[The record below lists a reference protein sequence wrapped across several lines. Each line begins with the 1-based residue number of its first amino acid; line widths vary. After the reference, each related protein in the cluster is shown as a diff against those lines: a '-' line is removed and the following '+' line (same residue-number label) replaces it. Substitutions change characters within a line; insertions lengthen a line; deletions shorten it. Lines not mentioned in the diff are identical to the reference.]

1 MIEMTKKEKE
11 YNVIAPLLKEYGFSL
26 VARKDDERPD
36 FVVRNK
42 QGIVVGIEVTDV
54 RIKNKT
60 QIEATEKAID
70 NILEEYSRLH
80 QSGPQMLYSVKVNQ
94 SMIHEGVL
102 IKQVKQQLFEELDK
116 VVTEKSKE
124 GHLVRYFGEYPS
136 REFCVSRMLGHFTTI
151 QSLPIE
157 VLEETI
163 KDKNKKLIKYSV
175 LPQNLDLKIR
185 EYWLVINVPTKEGW
199 DYSAFQ
205 GQLFDTGYTHIYLVD
220 PFSMKRLV

>member
-1 MIEMTKKEKE
+1 MTKKEKE
-11 YNVIAPLLKEYGFSL
+11 YNVITPLLKEYGFSL

-42 QGIVVGIEVTDV
+42 QDIVVGIEVTDV

-70 NILEEYSRLH
+70 SLLEEYSKLH
-80 QSGPQMLYSVKVNQ
+80 QNGPHLLYSVKVNQ

-102 IKQVKQQLFEELDK
+102 IKQVKQQLFDELDK

-124 GHLVRYFGEYPS
+124 GHLVRYFSEYPS
-136 REFCVSRMLGHFTTI
+136 REFCVTRMPGHFSEI
-151 QSLPIE
+151 KSLPIDI
-157 VLEETI
+157 LKETI
-163 KDKNKKLIKYSV
+163 KDKNKKLIKYSE
-175 LPQNLDLKIR
+175 LSQNLDLNIR
-185 EYWLVINVPTKEGW
+185 EYWLVINVPMKEGW

-205 GQLFDTGYTHIYLVD
+205 GLKFETGYTRIYLAD
-220 PFSMKRLV
+220 PFSMNRLV

>member
-1 MIEMTKKEKE
+1 MTKKEKE
-11 YNVIAPLLKEYGFSL
+11 YNVITPLLKEYGFSL

-42 QGIVVGIEVTDV
+42 QDIVVGIEVTDV

-70 NILEEYSRLH
+70 SLLEEYSKLH
-80 QSGPQMLYSVKVNQ
+80 QNGPHLLYSVKVNQ

-124 GHLVRYFGEYPS
+124 GHLVRYFSEYPS
-136 REFCVSRMLGHFTTI
+136 REFCVTRMPGHFSEI
-151 QSLPIE
+151 KSLPIDI
-157 VLEETI
+157 LKETI
-163 KDKNKKLIKYSV
+163 KDKNKKLIKYSE
-175 LPQNLDLKIR
+175 LSQNLDLNIR
-185 EYWLVINVPTKEGW
+185 EYWLVINVPMKEGW

-205 GQLFDTGYTHIYLVD
+205 GLKFETGYTRIYLAD
-220 PFSMKRLV
+220 PFSMNRLV

>member
-1 MIEMTKKEKE
+1 MTKKEKE
-11 YNVIAPLLKEYGFSL
+11 YNVITPLLKEYGFSL

-42 QGIVVGIEVTDV
+42 QDIVVGIEVTDV

-70 NILEEYSRLH
+70 SLLEEYSKLH
-80 QSGPQMLYSVKVNQ
+80 QNGPHLLYSVKVNQ

-124 GHLVRYFGEYPS
+124 GHFVRYFSEYPS
-136 REFCVSRMLGHFTTI
+136 REFCVTRMPGHFSEI
-151 QSLPIE
+151 RSLPIDI
-157 VLEETI
+157 LKETI
-163 KDKNKKLIKYSV
+163 KDKNKKLIKYSE
-175 LPQNLDLKIR
+175 LSQNLELNIR
-185 EYWLVINVPTKEGW
+185 EYWLVINVPMKEGW

-205 GQLFDTGYTHIYLVD
+205 GLKFETGYTRIYLAD
-220 PFSMKRLV
+220 PFSMNRLV

>member
-1 MIEMTKKEKE
+1 MTKKEKE
-11 YNVIAPLLKEYGFSL
+11 YNVITPLLKEYGFSL

-42 QGIVVGIEVTDV
+42 QDIVVGIEVTDV

-70 NILEEYSRLH
+70 SLLEEYSKLH
-80 QSGPQMLYSVKVNQ
+80 QNGPHLLYSVKVNH

-124 GHLVRYFGEYPS
+124 GHLVRYFSEYPS
-136 REFCVSRMLGHFTTI
+136 REFCVTRMPGHFSEI
-151 QSLPIE
+151 KSLPIDI
-157 VLEETI
+157 LKETI
-163 KDKNKKLIKYSV
+163 KDKNKKLIKYSE
-175 LPQNLDLKIR
+175 LSQNLDLNIR
-185 EYWLVINVPTKEGW
+185 EYWLVINVPMKEGW

-205 GQLFDTGYTHIYLVD
+205 GLKFETGYTRIYLAD
-220 PFSMKRLV
+220 PFSMNRLV

>member
-1 MIEMTKKEKE
+1 MTKKEKE
-11 YNVIAPLLKEYGFSL
+11 YNVITPLLKEYGFSL

-42 QGIVVGIEVTDV
+42 QDIVVGIEVTDV

-70 NILEEYSRLH
+70 SLLEEYSKLH
-80 QSGPQMLYSVKVNQ
+80 PNGPHLLYSVKVNQ

-124 GHLVRYFGEYPS
+124 GHLVRYFSEYPS
-136 REFCVSRMLGHFTTI
+136 REFCVTRMPGHFSEI
-151 QSLPIE
+151 KSLPIDI
-157 VLEETI
+157 LKETI
-163 KDKNKKLIKYSV
+163 KDKNKKLIKYSE
-175 LPQNLDLKIR
+175 LSQNLDLNIR
-185 EYWLVINVPTKEGW
+185 EYWLVINVPMKEGW

-205 GQLFDTGYTHIYLVD
+205 GLKFETGYTRIYLAD
-220 PFSMKRLV
+220 PFSMNRLV

>member
-1 MIEMTKKEKE
+1 MTKKEKE
-11 YNVIAPLLKEYGFSL
+11 YNVITPLLKEYGFSL

-42 QGIVVGIEVTDV
+42 QDIVVGIEVTDV

-70 NILEEYSRLH
+70 GLLEEYSKLH
-80 QSGPQMLYSVKVNQ
+80 QNGPHLLYSVKVNQ

-124 GHLVRYFGEYPS
+124 GHLVRYFSEYPS
-136 REFCVSRMLGHFTTI
+136 REFCVTRMPGHFSEI
-151 QSLPIE
+151 RSLPIDI
-157 VLEETI
+157 LKETI
-163 KDKNKKLIKYSV
+163 KDKNKKLIKYSE
-175 LPQNLDLKIR
+175 LSQNLELNIR
-185 EYWLVINVPTKEGW
+185 EYWLVINVPMKEGW

-205 GQLFDTGYTHIYLVD
+205 GLKFETGYTRIYLAD
-220 PFSMKRLV
+220 PFSMNRLV